1 MLKGGPG
8 VDSYEGGPGNDVI
21 MVDYF
26 DFTDGKEP
34 PMDSDRM
41 MAQGVFDGGENDDG
55 TADGDTL
62 SFADFMDEDGDGVG
76 VTVTLSGSAGVN
88 YKGTPVTERKF
99 INFENL
105 IGSRYGDDLT
115 GDDGDNVIEGGPGI
129 DELDGGGGTDT
140 VSYRNSPSSVTVTIN
155 GDAFKGDAAGDM
167 LSGFENIIGSAY
179 DDILTGNTSDNTIEG
194 LAGADTL
201 DGGGGTD
208 TLSYESSNAG
218 VTINLNREPGTLTP
232 PTTPS

>member
-1 MLKGGPG
+1 
-8 VDSYEGGPGNDVI
+8 
-21 MVDYF
+21 
-26 DFTDGKEP
+26 
-34 PMDSDRM
+34 

-62 SFADFMDEDGDGVG
+62 SFADFTDEDGDGVG
-76 VTVTLSGSAGVN
+76 VTVDMTNAQVT
-88 YKGTPVTERKF
+88 YKGSTTVS
-99 INFENL
+99 NFFNNIENL

-115 GDDGDNVIEGGPGI
+115 GDAGDNVIEGGPGI
-129 DELDGGGGTDT
+129 DDLDGGGGTDT
-140 VSYRNSPSSVTVTIN
+140 VSYRSSPSSVTVTIN

-218 VTINLNREPGTLTP
+218 VTINLERGTGDFDATNNTIMTSSGGHAAGDKVKFALFRP
-232 PTTPS
+232 HHRLRSQRQPDRGQ